1 MLMNRTIAGAAAVLA
16 LGVAPLAAGVTPLT
30 AASAQASQP
39 AKPEASPMSRVP
51 EARKAARESGENQRV
66 IGGTAAEDGAW
77 PFQVALLTADYL
89 SEDPLTQLDA
99 QFCGGSLISPEWVL
113 TAAHCIYDYGQ
124 AIDPASVVILVG
136 ATALV
141 DGERIPA
148 AEVIVHEGYD
158 PRGFDKDVGLI
169 RLSRPATQPAIGMTA
184 EDVEAGAAMV
194 TGWGKMAD
202 GGFPDTLMQADLE
215 LFPNDA
221 CNNGIK
227 EIYARD
233 LKLVL
238 SDYGRRMRISDNG
251 IDEAT
256 KLIAQTMG
264 DPLTPNMICAGIP
277 DGARDACN
285 GDSGGPLFMTGENG
299 PVQVG
304 IVSWGEG
311 PMDSNIAC
319 GHANAY
325 GVYTRVSSVRDWIAE
340 KSGVK

>member
-1 MLMNRTIAGAAAVLA
+1 MNRTIAAAVA
-16 LGVAPLAAGVTPLT
+16 AVFAVGVAPLAAGVGPLT
-30 AASAQASQP
+30 AASAQEVQP

-51 EARKAARESGENQRV
+51 ASRKAARESGENQRV

-113 TAAHCIYDYGQ
+113 TAAHCIYDYGR

-184 EDVEAGAAMV
+184 EDVEAGAAVV

-221 CNNGIK
+221 CNAGIK

-285 GDSGGPLFMTGENG
+285 GDSGGPLFTMRDGG